1 MMGLLTALLLAAA
14 PAASPTVEGTP
25 PAAQASKPVETAVS
39 VGAGQVRQP
48 GALGLGL
55 ALSRGLA
62 PDAPAPGK
70 TRLVYRLQ
78 VHTTESGFPRWI
90 EARIS
95 LTEGGKGTG
104 KPMIFQLILQ
114 NPPPP

>member
-1 MMGLLTALLLAAA
+1 MMVLLTALLLAAA
-14 PAASPTVEGTP
+14 PAASPTVEAP
-25 PAAQASKPVETAVS
+25 PAVSLSKPVETAVS
-39 VGAGQVRQP
+39 VGVGQVRQP

-62 PDAPAPGK
+62 LDAPAPGK

-95 LTEGGKGTG
+95 LTEGSKAGPRTTSRTAPDQQDAG
-104 KPMIFQLILQ
+104 
-114 NPPPP
+114 